1 MGLFPSVYSPR
12 FIPFALFPSVYVLS
26 PSSLLPGF
34 HRPPTQ
40 PNPTQPPPQPLS
52 QTLSQKK
59 DNKLTAGV
67 VLFIILLFINPDP
80 PRPLFFSP
88 QGRRRHYAHSAPLR
102 AGGAQ
107 RAVRMRGSGR
117 AVSL

>member
-12 FIPFALFPSVYVLS
+12 FIPLALFPSVYVLS

-67 VLFIILLFINPDP
+67 VPLLFINPEP
-80 PRPLFFSP
+80 PLPFLSP

-117 AVSL
+117 AVSF